1 MTISGALSNA
11 LSGLRAAGRGAE
23 VVSTNI
29 SNALTPGYARR
40 ELTLSSSS
48 IGDFG
53 GVRIGGIQRIMD
65 AGLASD
71 KRLADAEVEN
81 HSAAARFFAR
91 FESLIGTPDNPASL
105 SARLSG
111 FENGLITAASRPDAP
126 ERLTGVIHDAK
137 GLVESINTASAGIQ
151 EARSTADRT
160 IATQVSQLN
169 IALQEIRDL
178 NIQVTSAQVQGND
191 FSALLDQRQLVV
203 DQIAALVPV
212 KQVPR
217 DNGQIALYSTGG
229 AVLLDGTA
237 AIIGFQKTNVV
248 TPYLSISDNTLSGL
262 TLNGT
267 AIRTDSDRGPLR
279 GGALGAQFAIRD
291 EYGVSAQAELDAVAR
306 DLAERFQDPATDPS
320 LAIGDA
326 GLFTDGPGA
335 FDPADEVGLSRR
347 LRLNA
352 AVDPDQ
358 GGEPWRIRDGINAL
372 SEGNVGDASL
382 LIGLGNALSSNRTPA
397 SGSFAGGGFTVSRLV
412 STFVSEIS
420 ANRTNAEQRQ
430 SYATARLTELTDR
443 QLADGVD
450 TDAEIQR
457 LILIEQSYAANARMV
472 QTVDELLDIL
482 TRI

>member
-71 KRLADAEVEN
+71 KRLAEAEFQN
-81 HSAAARFFAR
+81 ASSAANFLTRL
-91 FESLIGTPDNPASL
+91 ETLIGTPDNPASI
-105 SARLSG
+105 SARLSD
-111 FENGLITAASRPDAP
+111 FEASLITAASRPDAP
-126 ERLTGVIHDAK
+126 ERLASVVQDAK
-137 GLVESINTASAGIQ
+137 DLADSIRAASAGLQ
-151 EARSTADRT
+151 DARTTADRT
-160 IATQVSQLN
+160 IASQVDELN
-169 IALQEIRDL
+169 IALTEVRDL
-178 NIQVTSAQVQGND
+178 NIQVTAAQVQGND

-229 AVLLDGTA
+229 AILLDGTA
-237 AIIGFQKTNVV
+237 ATIGFQKTNVV
-248 TPYLSISDNTLSGL
+248 TPYLSIDDATLSGL
-262 TLNGT
+262 TLNGI
-267 AIRTDSDRGPLR
+267 AIRTDSERGGLR
-279 GGALGAQFAIRD
+279 GGALGAQFEIRD
-291 EYGVSAQAELDAVAR
+291 EFGVQAQAQLDAVAR
-306 DLAERFQDPATDPS
+306 DLVERFQDPSVDPT
-320 LAIGDA
+320 LGLGDA

-335 FDPADEVGLSRR
+335 FDPVDEVGLSSR
-347 LRLNA
+347 LAINA
-352 AVDPDQ
+352 AIDPAQ
-358 GGEPWRIRDGINAL
+358 GGQTWRMRDGINAL
-372 SEGNVGDASL
+372 TPGSVGDATL
-382 LIGLGNALSSNRTPA
+382 LQTLSTTLKTTRIPA
-397 SGSFAGGGFTVSRLV
+397 SGNFGGGGFSSSRLV
-412 STFVSEIS
+412 ATFASDIS
-420 ANRTNAEQRQ
+420 ADRTNAEQKQ
-430 SYATARLTELTDR
+430 SYTSARLTELTDR

-472 QTVDELLDIL
+472 QTVDELLDII